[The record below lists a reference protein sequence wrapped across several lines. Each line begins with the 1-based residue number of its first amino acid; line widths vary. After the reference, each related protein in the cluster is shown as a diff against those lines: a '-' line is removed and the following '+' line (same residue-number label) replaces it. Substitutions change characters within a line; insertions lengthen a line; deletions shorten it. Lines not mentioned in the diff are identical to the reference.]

1 MDDKNVEV
9 LGNTEQVN
17 PVSSSDDAFPDQNV
31 EETSNIPEKENGT
44 DIHEEKDDK
53 SINIS
58 DSYKDV
64 FKNKLDSNEFVPDF
78 DTDDLLPDFDT
89 SNFYEKPQQSPIN
102 KPVQNKYNSYFNR
115 LIKYIAY
122 CLIPLGIF
130 IMLYAWYCV
139 IKDQTIFYTENS
151 HADYVVCL
159 KENNYYQ
166 DQCLGPNI
174 EYVSAITDT
183 IRADFNYTAVY
194 QTKAKKNFKYYIR
207 SKLIVKTDEENEK
220 ELLSKEK
227 ELTKKKNIKLDGN
240 VLAIAETIDIP
251 FAEYN
256 NYAQNYKN
264 DYSLLSNCELIVSLV
279 LKDGKNEKEVSSLS
293 LPLTKLTYSIT
304 RKDFNNQVS
313 VYKTNSN
320 SLLKYILIIAMLV
333 SIAFVGK
340 SLKNLIAFLWKTRNK
355 GSSYHRKLKNILNT
369 YDRVIVTLNDK
380 NTILNSK
387 DVYNVETFLEL
398 LDVRDTIDKPILY
411 YKVNDIKSEFYVQD
425 SDKTY
430 KFSMKESDFDSK

>member
-9 LGNTEQVN
+9 LGNTEN
-17 PVSSSDDAFPDQNV
+17 HISSSDETFPDTNV
-31 EETSNIPEKENGT
+31 EETSKIGEKENDT
-44 DIHEEKDDK
+44 DAHDK
-53 SINIS
+53 KVDESVSMS
-58 DSYKDV
+58 DSYED
-64 FKNKLDSNEFVPDF
+64 FKEKLSTDGFVPDF
-78 DTDDLLPDFDT
+78 DMNDFSFDSDI
-89 SNFYEKPQQSPIN
+89 SNSFEKTQKTPN
-102 KPVQNKYNSYFNR
+102 TKPVQNKYNSYFHR

-122 CLIPLGIF
+122 CLIPTGIF
-130 IMLYAWYCV
+130 IMLYAWYAV

-174 EYVSAITDT
+174 EYVSAITDI

-194 QTKAKKNFKYYIR
+194 QTKTEKSFKYYIR

-256 NYAQNYKN
+256 NYAQKYKN

-279 LKDGKNEKEVSSLS
+279 LKDGKVEKEVSSLS
-293 LPLTKLTYSIT
+293 LPLTKLTYSVT
-304 RKDFNNQVS
+304 RKDFNNKMS
-313 VYKTNSN
+313 VYKANSN
-320 SLLKYILIIAMLV
+320 SLLKYILIMAMIV
-333 SIAFVGK
+333 SIGFIGY
-340 SLKNLIAFLWKTRNK
+340 SLKNLINFLWKTRSR
-355 GSSYHRKLKNILNT
+355 GSSYHRKLKSILNT

-387 DVYNVETFLEL
+387 DVYHVKTFLEL

-430 KFSMKESDFDSK
+430 KFTMKESDFDSK